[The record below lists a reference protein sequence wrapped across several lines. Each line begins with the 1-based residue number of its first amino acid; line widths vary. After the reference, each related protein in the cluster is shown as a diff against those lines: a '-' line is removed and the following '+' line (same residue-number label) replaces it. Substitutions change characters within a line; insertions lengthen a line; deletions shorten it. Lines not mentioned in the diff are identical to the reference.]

1 MSTLNILES
10 LLNAGKSA
18 MNQAGSSVKNATSG
32 ESALLNDSDKTTLS
46 AGVLGMLVGHK
57 ANSKLATYGG
67 LAALGTVAYRAYQ
80 RWQANQ
86 QDRQPEMQAS
96 PGAAATATPNAA
108 VQEPTPIHQL
118 PADKAEAQSKAILTA
133 IISAAKADG
142 HIEDNEQTILDQYFS
157 KLSTPEEQA
166 WLKAELAKPVD
177 PAAVAS
183 LATDPHLASQMYAVS
198 VSIIDTTNFMEKAYL
213 EELAKQL
220 DLSAELKAE
229 LEAQVAKA

>member
-1 MSTLNILES
+1 MSALNILES

-18 MNQAGSSVKNATSG
+18 MNQAGSSAGTATAG
-32 ESALLNDSDKTTLS
+32 NKPLLSDSDKTTLS

-57 ANSKLATYGG
+57 ANSNLATYGG

-86 QDRQPEMQAS
+86 SDRQPEMEAS
-96 PGAAATATPNAA
+96 PNTAAAPAS
-108 VQEPTPIHQL
+108 EPTPINQL
-118 PADKAEAQSKAILTA
+118 PAAEAEVQSKAILTA
-133 IISAAKADG
+133 MIAAAKADG
-142 HIEDNEQTILDQYFS
+142 HIEENEQTILDQYFS
-157 KLSTPEEQA
+157 KMSTPEEQA

-183 LATDPHLASQMYAVS
+183 LATDPHLASQMYAIS
-198 VSIIDTTNFMEKAYL
+198 VSIIDASNFMEKAYL

-220 DLSAELKAE
+220 DLSPELKAE
-229 LEAQVAKA
+229 LETQVAKA

>member
-18 MNQAGSSVKNATSG
+18 LNQAGSNVKNATSG
-32 ESALLNDSDKTTLS
+32 DKPLLSDSDKTTLG
-46 AGVLGMLVGHK
+46 AGVLGVLVGHK
-57 ANSKLATYGG
+57 ANSNLATYGG

-86 QDRQPEMQAS
+86 SDRQPEMQAS
-96 PGAAATATPNAA
+96 PTTQPAAQPEAA
-108 VQEPTPIHQL
+108 PTPINQL
-118 PADKAEAQSKAILTA
+118 PPAEAETQSKALLTA

-142 HIEDNEQTILDQYFS
+142 HIEAQEQTILDQYFS
-157 KLSTPEEQA
+157 KMSSPEEQA

-183 LATDPHLASQMYAVS
+183 LATDPHLASQIYAVS
-198 VSIIDTTNFMEKAYL
+198 VSIIDSTNFMEKAYL
-213 EELAKQL
+213 DELAKQL
-220 DLSAELKAE
+220 DISPDLKAE
-229 LEAQVAKA
+229 LENQVAKA